1 MCQVVYLFVYLMVR
15 VFRSLLKIML
25 QIIETFSNINSIQ
38 SQKKLNKNSEKKSN
52 NLKMK
57 TSSKINLLLFKMPKQ
72 FYCAVCIFI
81 YLFILLQKDLYTPNQ
96 IKNYFI

>member
-38 SQKKLNKNSEKKSN
+38 PQKKLNKNSEKSQ
-52 NLKMK
+52 
-57 TSSKINLLLFKMPKQ
+57 TI
-72 FYCAVCIFI
+72 
-81 YLFILLQKDLYTPNQ
+81 
-96 IKNYFI
+96 